1 VQTECVAVMN
11 GLVYL
16 TKVAVPEE
24 PAEMAVEA
32 CFVGI
37 VVVEE
42 QE

>member
-1 VQTECVAVMN
+1 MDWYIWKRWQCW
-11 GLVYL
+11 GL
-16 TKVAVPEE
+16 
-24 PAEMAVEA
+24 AEMAVEV